1 MTIDQNGGKSPP
13 RLPDAVYEK
22 IKGDIFEFRLLPG
35 DRLTEKELA
44 AALSVSR
51 TPVRQA
57 LYRLEQEGYI
67 KVSFR
72 NGWNVLPFDFER
84 FEQLYGLRII
94 LELAAIE
101 HICAAPTPVDL
112 SALSAF
118 WLVAENEREFRAE
131 VVSRQDEVFHAALVE
146 ATGNREMGR
155 VHRDLSEKLR
165 IIRRLDF
172 TEPTRISATYDEHG
186 EILRLL
192 GQRKAV
198 QAAMVL
204 RAHITYSQSVVRK
217 ITLHML
223 HEARRAACA

>member
-1 MTIDQNGGKSPP
+1 MTSDQNGGKSPQ
-13 RLPDAVYEK
+13 RLPDAAYEK
-22 IKGDIFEFRLLPG
+22 IKGDIFGFRLLPG

-44 AALSVSR
+44 VALGVSR

-67 KVSFR
+67 KVAFR

-84 FEQLYGLRII
+84 FEQLYGVRTI

-101 HICAAPTPVDL
+101 HICSAATPVDL
-112 SALSAF
+112 SALGAF
-118 WLVAENEREFRAE
+118 WLVPESERELRPE
-131 VVSRQDEVFHAALVE
+131 TVSHQDEIFHAALIE
-146 ATGNREMGR
+146 ATGNREMWR
-155 VHRDLSEKLR
+155 VHHDITEKLR

-172 TEPTRISATYDEHG
+172 TQPSRISATYDEHG

-198 QAAMVL
+198 QAAIVL
-204 RAHITYSQSVVRK
+204 RAHITLSQSVVRK

>member
-1 MTIDQNGGKSPP
+1 MTKDRPGVKSPP
-13 RLPDAVYEK
+13 RLPDTVYEK
-22 IKGDIFEFRLLPG
+22 IKQDIFEFRLLPG

-44 AALSVSR
+44 DALSVSR

-67 KVSFR
+67 KVTFR
-72 NGWNVLPFDFER
+72 NGWYVLPFDFER
-84 FEQLYGLRII
+84 FEQLYGLRVI
-94 LELAAIE
+94 LELAAVE
-101 HICAAPTPVDL
+101 PICAAPEPVDL
-112 SALSAF
+112 SALCAF
-118 WLVAENEREFRAE
+118 WLVPAAERETCPE
-131 VVSRQDEVFHAALVE
+131 IVSRQDEIFHESLVE

-155 VHRDLSEKLR
+155 VHHDITEKLR

-172 TEPTRISATYDEHG
+172 TQSSRISATYDEHG

-192 GQRKAV
+192 GQRKAA

-223 HEARRAACA
+223 HEARNKARA